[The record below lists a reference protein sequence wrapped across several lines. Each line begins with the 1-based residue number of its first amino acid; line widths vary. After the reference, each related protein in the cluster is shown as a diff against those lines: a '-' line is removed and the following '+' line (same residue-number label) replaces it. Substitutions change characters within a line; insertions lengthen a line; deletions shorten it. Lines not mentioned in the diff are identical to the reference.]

1 MGVVSE
7 VISGAESESR
17 KNQNVSISSINSAY
31 NSVAYITLMI

>member
-1 MGVVSE
+1 MGVVSG

-17 KNQNVSISSINSAY
+17 KNQNAAYSAY